1 MNSDITV
8 LTEVI
13 SLQNKTIKQQD
24 AFITDLEKNIQ
35 KIKNTYKSKI
45 NKLEKIIQQKD
56 TIYKHLEN
64 NFNIINDTSEVN
76 KLREQVDSLIKF
88 ISNKNDI
95 NYKDLPDMN
104 NKSYTTTDNK
114 LSIKND
120 WRHTISDRINNNINL
135 GRTTNI
141 PAPQNMTLI
150 DELKVK
156 LKNSKYEYEIDN

>member
-1 MNSDITV
+1 MDS
-8 LTEVI
+8 
-13 SLQNKTIKQQD
+13 
-24 AFITDLEKNIQ
+24 
-35 KIKNTYKSKI
+35 
-45 NKLEKIIQQKD
+45 
-56 TIYKHLEN
+56 
-64 NFNIINDTSEVN
+64 IIN
-76 KLREQVDSLIKF
+76 F

-156 LKNSKYEYEIDN
+156 LKNSKYNINIISY